1 MIVNIAITKANL
13 DEYQIFDVRTPLEWE
28 EGVLENAE
36 LVYLY
41 DNQGFINPN
50 FSQEVK
56 GKLNNKPLAFVC
68 RSGNRS
74 QIAAQIVQDELGLS
88 STNLEGGM
96 MAYHKEK

>member
-28 EGVLENAE
+28 EGVLKNAE

-41 DNQGFINPN
+41 DNKGFINPN
-50 FSQEVK
+50 FTQEIK
-56 GKLNNKPLAFVC
+56 EKLNNKPLAFVC

-74 QIAAQIVQDELGLS
+74 QIAAQIIQDELKLS

-96 MAYHKEK
+96 MAYYKEK